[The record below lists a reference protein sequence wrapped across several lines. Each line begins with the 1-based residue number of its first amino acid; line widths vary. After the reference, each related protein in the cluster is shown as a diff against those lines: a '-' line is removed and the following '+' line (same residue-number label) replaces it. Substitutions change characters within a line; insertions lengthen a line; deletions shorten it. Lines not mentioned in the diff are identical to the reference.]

1 MTSNLLTFIPP
12 FVHAPTN
19 IRRGAERAHE
29 SATRATQTLVN
40 MGQWIAIAPPAVLQ
54 CERKMT
60 KRGGEA
66 NQALYDEL
74 NTAMK
79 KVRDLE
85 GELEARDR
93 PTPGS
98 DGNQAEEDEEDM
110 I

>member
-1 MTSNLLTFIPP
+1 
-12 FVHAPTN
+12 
-19 IRRGAERAHE
+19 
-29 SATRATQTLVN
+29 
-40 MGQWIAIAPPAVLQ
+40 
-54 CERKMT
+54 MT

-79 KVRDLE
+79 KVRHLE

-98 DGNQAEEDEEDM
+98 DGNQDEEDEEDM
-110 I
+110 N